1 MKRLAIFDFDGTIFN
16 SVDDVFI
23 CFNKAL
29 ELNDFPTWDYEA
41 FFDILG
47 GNIDEMVSLILRD
60 RNTPENIELIKDAY
74 AKQYNESLKENSLP
88 FAGIHEV
95 MRELQERGILIAINS
110 NRSNDSINYFV
121 ERYFTDIDFAVIE
134 GHNPAYPSKPRPC
147 GIKKMRK
154 KLDVSKEECL
164 YIGDSSTDIK
174 TAQNAGIDCI
184 IVKWGY
190 GNNDVLKSDYILG
203 TVGTP
208 SEILK
213 YF

>member
-29 ELNDFPTWDYEA
+29 ELNDFATWDYEA

-60 RNTPENIELIKDAY
+60 RNTPENIDLIKEEY
-74 AKQYNESLKENSLP
+74 ARFYNESLKENSLP
-88 FAGIHEV
+88 FPGVHEV

-110 NRSNDSINYFV
+110 NRKNDSIEYFV
-121 ERYFTDIDFAVIE
+121 DKYFSDIDFAVIE

-154 KLDVSKEECL
+154 KLDVSKDECL

-174 TAQNAGIDCI
+174 TARNAEIECI

-190 GNNDVLKSDYILG
+190 GNNDVLKSDYIMG
-203 TVGTP
+203 TVETP